1 MIFYCTLNI
10 WGILLRLWVLNVS
23 PVLAGLLVTPREW
36 GLWGAASCCCHVRA
50 KVQVPPQPPPCCA
63 EGNHSFIPTAPEQVG
78 APVPHVA
85 STDSTLGPRGR
96 VPCYMEQRWKC
107 SLLWPQPAGGWG
119 NLLHYL
125 GEGLSPDSPLGL
137 SRWGAGGYVF
147 FPWCLSE
154 VGRLPSKSL
163 SC

>member
-1 MIFYCTLNI
+1 MIFHCTLNI
-10 WGILLRLWVLNVS
+10 WGILMRLWVSSVS

-50 KVQVPPQPPPCCA
+50 KVQVPPQPPPCWA

-107 SLLWPQPAGGWG
+107 SLLWPQPEGGWG
-119 NLLHYL
+119 NLITF
-125 GEGLSPDSPLGL
+125 GWRFKS
-137 SRWGAGGYVF
+137 
-147 FPWCLSE
+147 
-154 VGRLPSKSL
+154 RLPTRPFPMGCRGLRFFSVVLVWSRVVTV
-163 SC
+163 